1 MSELSDDIEVKYLI
15 LTKID
20 SAGLIIII
28 VLEDVQLNKVSEIYY
43 RQVLLL
49 QSSHPSAVVSS
60 FIWPGRL
67 LYIIK

>member
-1 MSELSDDIEVKYLI
+1 MSELSDNIEVKYLI

-49 QSSHPSAVVSS
+49 QSSQPSAVVSS

>member
-1 MSELSDDIEVKYLI
+1 MSELSDNIEVKYLI

-43 RQVLLL
+43 RQVL
-49 QSSHPSAVVSS
+49 P
-60 FIWPGRL
+60 
-67 LYIIK
+67 

>member
-1 MSELSDDIEVKYLI
+1 MSELSDNIEVKYLI

-43 RQVLLL
+43 
-49 QSSHPSAVVSS
+49 SSVSAWSTSLVAPVVNS
-60 FIWPGRL
+60 
-67 LYIIK
+67 